1 MLADIIY
8 YIVPDNHI
16 HISEA
21 ERNLLGVGDET
32 WTEVVITDSRD
43 IYNGKSVFQ
52 KLMIE
57 FFSDNIEKLVLF
69 LWALK
74 DKEETLFVEAGDE
87 KSNDGYEPVEVCDI
101 EELSEVLYRVYE
113 NNKGYSVIYK
123 DASAMKKR
131 IINDRDEIFYLYVKN
146 DELETIEEVL
156 SKWAKKEDF
165 AKYELGEE

>member
-1 MLADIIY
+1 MADIIY

-57 FFSDNIEKLVLF
+57 FFSDNIEKLVLL

-74 DKEETLFVEAGDE
+74 DKEETLFVEAGLD
-87 KSNDGYEPVEVCDI
+87 DGYEPVEVCDI
-101 EELSEVLYRVYE
+101 EELSEAVCKVYE
-113 NNKGYSVIYK
+113 KSKGYSVIYK

-131 IINDRDEIFYLYVKN
+131 IINDRNEIFYLYVKN
-146 DELETIEEVL
+146 DEIEIIEEVL
-156 SKWAKKEDF
+156 NKWAKKENF
-165 AKYELGEE
+165 VKYELGE

>member
-57 FFSDNIEKLVLF
+57 FFSDNIEKLVLL

-74 DKEETLFVEAGDE
+74 DKEETLFVEAGLD
-87 KSNDGYEPVEVCDI
+87 DGYEPVEVCDI
-101 EELSEVLYRVYE
+101 EELSEAVCKVYE
-113 NNKGYSVIYK
+113 KSKGYSVIYK

-146 DELETIEEVL
+146 DEIEIIEEVL
-156 SKWAKKEDF
+156 NKWAKKENF
-165 AKYELGEE
+165 VKYELGE

>member
-57 FFSDNIEKLVLF
+57 FFSDNIEKLVLL

-74 DKEETLFVEAGDE
+74 DKEETLFVEAGLD
-87 KSNDGYEPVEVCDI
+87 DGYEPVEVCDI
-101 EELSEVLYRVYE
+101 EELSEAVCKVYE
-113 NNKGYSVIYK
+113 KSKGYSVIYK

-131 IINDRDEIFYLYVKN
+131 IINNRDEMFYLYVKN
-146 DELETIEEVL
+146 DEIEIIEEVL
-156 SKWAKKEDF
+156 NKWAKKENF

>member
-1 MLADIIY
+1 MADIIY

-57 FFSDNIEKLVLF
+57 FFSDNIEKLVLL

-74 DKEETLFVEAGDE
+74 DKEETLFVEAGLD
-87 KSNDGYEPVEVCDI
+87 DGYEPVEVCDI
-101 EELSEVLYRVYE
+101 EELSEAVCKVYE
-113 NNKGYSVIYK
+113 KSKGYSVIYK

-131 IINDRDEIFYLYVKN
+131 IINNRDEMFYLYVKN
-146 DELETIEEVL
+146 DEIEIIEEVL
-156 SKWAKKEDF
+156 NKWAKKENF

>member
-1 MLADIIY
+1 MADIIY

-57 FFSDNIEKLVLF
+57 FFSDNIEKLVLL

-74 DKEETLFVEAGDE
+74 DKEETLFVEAGLD
-87 KSNDGYEPVEVCDI
+87 DGYEPVEVCDI
-101 EELSEVLYRVYE
+101 EELSEAVCKVYE
-113 NNKGYSVIYK
+113 KSKGYSVIYK

-131 IINDRDEIFYLYVKN
+131 IINDRDERFYLYVKN
-146 DELETIEEVL
+146 DEIEIIEEVL
-156 SKWAKKEDF
+156 NKWAKKENF
-165 AKYELGEE
+165 VKYELGE

>member
-1 MLADIIY
+1 MADIIY

-57 FFSDNIEKLVLF
+57 FFSDNIEKLVLL

-74 DKEETLFVEAGDE
+74 DKEETLFVEAGLDDE
-87 KSNDGYEPVEVCDI
+87 YEPVEVCDI
-101 EELSEVLYRVYE
+101 EELSEAVCKVYE
-113 NNKGYSVIYK
+113 KSKGYSVIYK

-131 IINDRDEIFYLYVKN
+131 IINDRNEIFYLYVKN
-146 DELETIEEVL
+146 DEIEIIEEVL
-156 SKWAKKEDF
+156 NKWAKKENF
-165 AKYELGEE
+165 VKYELGE

>member
-1 MLADIIY
+1 MILLADIIY

-57 FFSDNIEKLVLF
+57 FFSDNIEKLVLL

-74 DKEETLFVEAGDE
+74 DKEETLFVEAGLD
-87 KSNDGYEPVEVCDI
+87 DGYEPVEVCDI
-101 EELSEVLYRVYE
+101 EELSEAVCKVYE
-113 NNKGYSVIYK
+113 KSKGYSVIYK

-131 IINDRDEIFYLYVKN
+131 IINNRDEMFCLYVKN
-146 DELETIEEVL
+146 DEIEIIEEVL
-156 SKWAKKEDF
+156 NKWAKKENF
-165 AKYELGEE
+165 VKYELGE

>member
-1 MLADIIY
+1 MADIIY

-21 ERNLLGVGDET
+21 ERKLLGIGDKN
-32 WTEVVITDSRD
+32 WTEVVVTDSGD
-43 IYNGKSVFQ
+43 IYKGKSVFQ
-52 KLMIE
+52 KLMLE

-87 KSNDGYEPVEVCDI
+87 KSNDEYEPVEVCDI
-101 EELSEVLYRVYE
+101 EELSEAVCKVYE
-113 NNKGYSVIYK
+113 KSKGYSVIYK

-146 DELETIEEVL
+146 DEIEIIEEVL
-156 SKWAKKEDF
+156 NKWAKKENF
-165 AKYELGEE
+165 VKYELGE

>member
-1 MLADIIY
+1 MADIIY

-57 FFSDNIEKLVLF
+57 FFSDNIEKLVLL

-101 EELSEVLYRVYE
+101 EELSEAVCKVYE
-113 NNKGYSVIYK
+113 KSKGYSVIYK

-146 DELETIEEVL
+146 DEIEIIEEVL
-156 SKWAKKEDF
+156 NKWAKKENF
-165 AKYELGEE
+165 VKYELGE

>member
-1 MLADIIY
+1 MADIIY

-57 FFSDNIEKLVLF
+57 FFSDNIEKLVLL

-74 DKEETLFVEAGDE
+74 DKEETLFVEAGLD
-87 KSNDGYEPVEVCDI
+87 DGYEPVEVCDI
-101 EELSEVLYRVYE
+101 EELSEAVCKVYE
-113 NNKGYSVIYK
+113 KSKGYSVIYK

-131 IINDRDEIFYLYVKN
+131 IINNRDEMFCLYVKN
-146 DELETIEEVL
+146 DEIEIIEEVL
-156 SKWAKKEDF
+156 NKWAKKENF
-165 AKYELGEE
+165 VKYELGE

>member
-1 MLADIIY
+1 MILLADIIY

-57 FFSDNIEKLVLF
+57 FFSDNIEKLVLL

-74 DKEETLFVEAGDE
+74 DKEETLFVEAGLD
-87 KSNDGYEPVEVCDI
+87 DGYEPVEVCDI
-101 EELSEVLYRVYE
+101 EELSEAVCKVYE
-113 NNKGYSVIYK
+113 KSKGYSVIYK

-131 IINDRDEIFYLYVKN
+131 IINNRDEMFYLYVKN
-146 DELETIEEVL
+146 DEIEIIEEVL
-156 SKWAKKEDF
+156 NKWAKKENF

>member
-1 MLADIIY
+1 MILLADIIY

-57 FFSDNIEKLVLF
+57 FFSDNIEKLVLL

-74 DKEETLFVEAGDE
+74 DKEETLFVEAGLD
-87 KSNDGYEPVEVCDI
+87 DGYEPVEVCDI
-101 EELSEVLYRVYE
+101 EELSEAVCKVYE
-113 NNKGYSVIYK
+113 KSKGYSVIYK

-146 DELETIEEVL
+146 DEIEIIEEVL
-156 SKWAKKEDF
+156 NKWAKKENF

>member
-1 MLADIIY
+1 MADIIY

-57 FFSDNIEKLVLF
+57 FFSDNIEKLVLL

-74 DKEETLFVEAGDE
+74 DKEETLFVEAGLD
-87 KSNDGYEPVEVCDI
+87 DGYEPVEVCDI
-101 EELSEVLYRVYE
+101 EELSEAVCKVYE
-113 NNKGYSVIYK
+113 KSKGYSVIYK

-146 DELETIEEVL
+146 DEIEIIEEVL
-156 SKWAKKEDF
+156 NKWAKREFCKV
-165 AKYELGEE
+165 

>member
-1 MLADIIY
+1 MADIIY

-21 ERNLLGVGDET
+21 ERKLLGVGDET

-43 IYNGKSVFQ
+43 IYSGKTIFQ
-52 KLMIE
+52 KLMIK
-57 FFSDNIEKLVLF
+57 FFSDNIEKLALF
-69 LWALK
+69 LWELK
-74 DKEETLFVEAGDE
+74 DKEETIFVEANG
-87 KSNDGYEPVEVCDI
+87 GYEPVEVCDI

>member
-1 MLADIIY
+1 MADVIY
-8 YIVPDNHI
+8 YIVPDNHV

-21 ERNLLGVGDET
+21 ERNLLGVNGEN

-43 IYNGKSVFQ
+43 IYKRKSVFQ
-52 KLMIE
+52 KLMLE
-57 FFSDNIEKLVLF
+57 FFSDNIEKLVLL

-87 KSNDGYEPVEVCDI
+87 NSNDGYEPFEVCDI
-101 EELSEVLYRVYE
+101 EDLSEALRVVYE

-146 DELETIEEVL
+146 DELEAIEEVL

>member
-1 MLADIIY
+1 MILLADIIY

-57 FFSDNIEKLVLF
+57 FFSDNIEKLVLL

-74 DKEETLFVEAGDE
+74 DKEETLFVEAGLD
-87 KSNDGYEPVEVCDI
+87 DGYEPVEVCDI
-101 EELSEVLYRVYE
+101 EELSEAVCKVYE
-113 NNKGYSVIYK
+113 KNKGYSVIYK

-131 IINDRDEIFYLYVKN
+131 IINNRDEMFYLYVKN
-146 DELETIEEVL
+146 DEIEIIEEVL
-156 SKWAKKEDF
+156 NKWAKKENF
-165 AKYELGEE
+165 VKYELGE

>member
-1 MLADIIY
+1 MADIIY

-57 FFSDNIEKLVLF
+57 FFSDNIEKLVLL

-74 DKEETLFVEAGDE
+74 DKEETLFVEAGLD
-87 KSNDGYEPVEVCDI
+87 DGYEPVEVCDI
-101 EELSEVLYRVYE
+101 EELSEAVCKVYE
-113 NNKGYSVIYK
+113 KSKGYSVIYK

-146 DELETIEEVL
+146 DEIEIIEEVL
-156 SKWAKKEDF
+156 NKWAKKENF
-165 AKYELGEE
+165 VKYELGE

>member
-1 MLADIIY
+1 MILLADIIY

-57 FFSDNIEKLVLF
+57 FFSDNIEKLVLL

-74 DKEETLFVEAGDE
+74 DKEETLFVEAGLD
-87 KSNDGYEPVEVCDI
+87 DGYEPVEVCDI
-101 EELSEVLYRVYE
+101 EELSEAVCKVYE
-113 NNKGYSVIYK
+113 KSKGYSVIYK

-146 DELETIEEVL
+146 DEIEIIEEVL
-156 SKWAKKEDF
+156 NKWAKKENF
-165 AKYELGEE
+165 VKYELGE